1 MRNMPEEVKQAIWDK
16 YAPRKGEE
24 VDPTCLYVGPLLDGW
39 TEYMPEVARLV
50 VRSGEDNPL
59 AIRHRIKRLIM
70 DVVNPRTKRRD
81 TGGRG
86 EDMAGFGFA
95 RIEYKRGKMQ
105 TWHLFDRKTLQAEE
119 PGELINSVLVWQD
132 PETGKAKLIAPTQDF
147 NEEIVEI
154 EPRIRQDRQRN
165 LHYLLSGDQFR
176 FTFEALGR
184 TRSLEFLLKPKTE
197 GSSLVEL
204 SV

>member
-24 VDPTCLYVGPLLDGW
+24 IDPACLYVGPLLDGW

-59 AIRHRIKRLIM
+59 GIRHRIKRLIL
-70 DVVNPRTKRRD
+70 DVVNPRTNQRD

-86 EDMAGFGFA
+86 EDMAGYGHA
-95 RIEYKRGKMQ
+95 LIEYKRGKMQ
-105 TWHLFDRKTLQAEE
+105 TWHRFERNTLQAEE
-119 PGELINSVLVWQD
+119 PGELINSILVWQD

-165 LHYLLSGDQFR
+165 LHYLLVGDQFR

-184 TRSLEFLLKPKTE
+184 TRKLEYKLRPKVE
-197 GSSLVEL
+197 GNSLVQ
-204 SV
+204 VDT